1 MGVISQPLLRT
12 RLVHYFR
19 NGHRSHLPQSPSFS
33 TVSQEP
39 VAQKPR
45 RAGGG
50 YVGLVALTAA
60 VAVVGGAFY
69 TVTKT
74 QLPNANSVS
83 QPPVPPT
90 AAYTD
95 HTPLA
100 SSPPTLSAHDEL
112 LNRRGNLL
120 NELAALRKQKRD
132 KLVDLKK
139 KEIKEE
145 IRIIESG
152 LAELHRS

>member
-1 MGVISQPLLRT
+1 
-12 RLVHYFR
+12 
-19 NGHRSHLPQSPSFS
+19 
-33 TVSQEP
+33 
-39 VAQKPR
+39 
-45 RAGGG
+45 
-50 YVGLVALTAA
+50 VALTAA

-74 QLPNANSVS
+74 RLPNANSVS

-95 HTPLA
+95 HTPVA
-100 SSPPTLSAHDEL
+100 SSSPTLSAHDEL
-112 LNRRGNLL
+112 LNRHRDLL

>member
-1 MGVISQPLLRT
+1 MFHAVLQ
-12 RLVHYFR
+12 
-19 NGHRSHLPQSPSFS
+19 
-33 TVSQEP
+33 SQEP

-74 QLPNANSVS
+74 RLPNANSVS

-100 SSPPTLSAHDEL
+100 SSSPTLSAHDEL
-112 LNRRGNLL
+112 LNRHGDLL

-145 IRIIESG
+145 IHIIESG
-152 LAELHRS
+152 LAKLHRS